1 MAQAAFGDGHP
12 QNVMVQAT
20 FGDAHFHKLSN
31 PEPGH
36 TTGQSGRGGARRGGE
51 GGSGLG
57 RTGRRRVDPARRRPS
72 LLPSIESK
80 TLSWTT
86 LRKHEQRKS
95 HVNRMREQSH
105 RLTTSLSAVDPR
117 LISRTASAL
126 RSWLLTRV
134 PTPICLCKPFS
145 HARHVRRYYVYLSN
159 PKPGHTTN
167 ESGRSA
173 RRSGRA
179 ESRKIRCQQNYRLGN
194 KIPSSPSR
202 HRRNVASNVSPE
214 ARTSEILCNLLI
226 PKPAHITGGSVR
238 SARRSGKIGCQQN
251 YSLWKQK
258 SSFPSKA
265 SKKRRF
271 NVSPEARTIE
281 NSI

>member
-1 MAQAAFGDGHP
+1 MIAQATFGDAHPYNVMAQAAFGDGHP
-12 QNVMVQAT
+12 QNVMAQAT

-31 PEPGH
+31 PKPGH

-145 HARHVRRYYVYLSN
+145 CKAFPGICPIQN
-159 PKPGHTTN
+159 PDIPRAEWFGAAQ
-167 ESGRSA
+167 SRAA
-173 RRSGRA
+173 RRGGTGQDRTP
-179 ESRKIRCQQNYRLGN
+179 RVGLPRTR
-194 KIPSSPSR
+194 PSLVPPNASKTIVLNVPS
-202 HRRNVASNVSPE
+202 E
-214 ARTSEILCNLLI
+214 ARIKG
-226 PKPAHITGGSVR
+226 KPI
-238 SARRSGKIGCQQN
+238 
-251 YSLWKQK
+251 
-258 SSFPSKA
+258 
-265 SKKRRF
+265 
-271 NVSPEARTIE
+271 
-281 NSI
+281 